1 MSAQINQ
8 LLYLYRT
15 HALEHDN
22 VAVFDTLVVTVDITQ
37 LNTSIIKKT
46 DNCIMK
52 ICDFVFPGD
61 KTYVK
66 SNLLSK

>member
-8 LLYLYRT
+8 LVYSYRT
-15 HALEHDN
+15 HTLEHGN
-22 VAVFDTLVVTVDITQ
+22 VAVFDTLAVTVDITQ

-52 ICDFVFPGD
+52 ICDFLFPDD
-61 KTYVK
+61 KTYFK